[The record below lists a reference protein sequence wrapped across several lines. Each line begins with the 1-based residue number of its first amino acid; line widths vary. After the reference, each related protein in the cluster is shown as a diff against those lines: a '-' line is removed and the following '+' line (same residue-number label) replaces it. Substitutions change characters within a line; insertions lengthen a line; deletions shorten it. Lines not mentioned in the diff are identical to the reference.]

1 MKFKISASLHYE
13 AATPVTL
20 FLNIRVRPS
29 ELQTLSKERFKITP
43 DSERAKLV
51 TEQDGNHFDRV
62 KVTSKEV
69 TLDYGVTVEAEH
81 QLIDAD
87 LLRKVP
93 ASSLDAQVL
102 PYLFPSRYCESDRLY
117 RLAWQKFGK
126 FSSAYDQ
133 VLEITRWIYR
143 TVEYVPGATNA
154 STSAYDTVTECAGV
168 CRDFAHLGVA
178 LCRALSIPARYVTG
192 YAHRL
197 EPPDFHAAFEAYIGG
212 YWILLD
218 ATRLAPLNG
227 FVQIGRGRD
236 AADVSV
242 CTAFGVMTAPGRY
255 EIDIEAPKNF
265 EPFTEEDALKAA
277 ISLDPTAK
285 PAAVAEKAKS

>member
-1 MKFKISASLHYE
+1 MKFKISSCLHYE
-13 AATPVTL
+13 ASSPVTL
-20 FLNIRVRPS
+20 FLNVRARPF
-29 ELQTLSKERFKITP
+29 ELQTLMKESFKITP
-43 DSERAKLV
+43 DSECAMLI
-51 TEQDGNHFDRV
+51 TEQDENRFDRV
-62 KVTSKEV
+62 KMTSEQI
-69 TLDYGVTVEAEH
+69 TIDYQAEVEAEH

-93 ASSLDAQVL
+93 ASSLDAYVL

-133 VLEITRWIYR
+133 VLEITRWINGS
-143 TVEYVPGATNA
+143 VEYVPGATNA
-154 STSAYDTVTECAGV
+154 STSAYNTVTECAGV

-192 YAHRL
+192 YAYRL

-242 CTAFGVMTAPGRY
+242 CTIFGVMTAPGRY
-255 EIDIEAPKNF
+255 EISVEAPQDFK
-265 EPFTEEDALKAA
+265 PFTEEQALKTA
-277 ISLDPTAK
+277 ISLDPAAK
-285 PAAVAEKAKS
+285 PSGS

>member
-1 MKFKISASLHYE
+1 MKFKIASRLHYE

-20 FLNIRVRPS
+20 FLNIRVRPTP
-29 ELQTLSKERFKITP
+29 LQKLSKEALTIAPETVSKI
-43 DSERAKLV
+43 LV
-51 TEQDGNHFDRV
+51 TEHDDNRFDRV
-62 KVTSKEV
+62 RVESKEV
-69 TLDYGVTVEAEH
+69 TLSYDVNVDARH
-81 QLIDAD
+81 QLVDAD
-87 LLRKVP
+87 QLRKVP
-93 ASSLDAQVL
+93 TSQLEADVL

-133 VLEITRWIYR
+133 VLEITRWIHR
-143 TVEYVPGATNA
+143 SVEYVPGATNA

-178 LCRALSIPARYVTG
+178 LCRALTIPARYVTG

-212 YWILLD
+212 YWLLFD

-236 AADVSV
+236 AADVAV

-255 EIDIEAPKNF
+255 EITCEAPEDF
-265 EPFTEEDALKAA
+265 EPFTEEQALKAA
-277 ISLDPTAK
+277 ISLDPAALPPEQ
-285 PAAVAEKAKS
+285 PASK